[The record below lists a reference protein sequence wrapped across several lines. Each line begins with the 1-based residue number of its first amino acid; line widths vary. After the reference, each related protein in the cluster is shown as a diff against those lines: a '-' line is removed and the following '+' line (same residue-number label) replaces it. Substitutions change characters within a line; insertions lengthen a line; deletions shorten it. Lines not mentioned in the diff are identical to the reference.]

1 MDEDAL
7 VFFHVAQ
14 FVSLDF
20 VLFLVVVIAR
30 YVDEIICDVFGQC
43 VSGSA
48 NFISMIDLGQR
59 GFAVFAWNRD
69 NFDSW
74 WNDERPRLR

>member
-1 MDEDAL
+1 M
-7 VFFHVAQ
+7 VFSHVPQ

-30 YVDEIICDVFGQC
+30 YVDEIICDLFGQC

-48 NFISMIDLGQR
+48 NFI
-59 GFAVFAWNRD
+59 
-69 NFDSW
+69 
-74 WNDERPRLR
+74 P